1 MEAAGAGAAVARNLK
16 KAVVV
21 FVEARQASFL
31 ISTDPARLDVQAI
44 HAYLTRSYWA
54 AGIPLETV
62 QRCIEGAICFGVYDD
77 GRQIGFARVI
87 TDRATFAYLAD
98 VYILESHQRH
108 GLGKWLMSVIMSHP
122 DLQGLRRF
130 SLATKDAHGLY
141 AQFGFTPLL
150 APDRHMEIAR
160 PNIYRSGGT

>member
-1 MEAAGAGAAVARNLK
+1 M
-16 KAVVV
+16 
-21 FVEARQASFL
+21 FVEDRQDSLL
-31 ISTDPARLDVQAI
+31 ISTDPARLDVRAI

-54 AGIPLETV
+54 SGIPLETV
-62 QRCIEGAICFGVYDD
+62 ERCIQGAMCFGVYDD

-98 VYILESHQRH
+98 VYILESHQRR
-108 GLGKWLMSVIMSHP
+108 GLGKWLMRVIMAHP

-130 SLATKDAHGLY
+130 SLATRDAHGLY
-141 AQFGFTPLL
+141 AQFGFTPLR

-160 PNIYRSGGT
+160 PNIYAGGGT

>member
-1 MEAAGAGAAVARNLK
+1 
-16 KAVVV
+16 V
-21 FVEARQASFL
+21 FVEARQDTLL
-31 ISTDPARLDVQAI
+31 ISTDPARLDPRAI

-62 QRCIEGAICFGVYDD
+62 ERSIAGAICFGVYDNEA
-77 GRQIGFARVI
+77 QVGFARAI

-98 VYILESHQRH
+98 VYILESHRGR
-108 GLGKWLMSVIMSHP
+108 GLGKWLMRVILAHP

-130 SLATKDAHGLY
+130 ALATRDAHGLY
-141 AQFGFTPLL
+141 AQFGFTPLV

-160 PNIYRSGGT
+160 PNLYRDKGAALPPC